1 MRRFVRP
8 FLTASIAVA
17 GASFIIAAPVNAA
30 PGTDPNPESGV
41 DDILRGCQTSPNPEA
56 CVRAR
61 LEEGDEC
68 TSGACLRTNPNGVLV
83 GADNPN
89 GLSNGADNPKGLS
102 IGAANQTSPAGSS
115 QNPSPGPSKQNAGR
129 PNGSKKNR

>member
-8 FLTASIAVA
+8 FLTACIAVA
-17 GASFIIAAPVNAA
+17 GASVLIAAPVSAA
-30 PGTDPNPESGV
+30 PVDDPNPQSGV
-41 DDILRGCQTSPNPEA
+41 DDILRRCETSGNPEA
-56 CVRAR
+56 CVREI
-61 LEEGDEC
+61 LEEEDEC
-68 TSGACLRTNPNGVLV
+68 TSGACLRTNPNDVLV

-89 GLSNGADNPKGLS
+89 GLS

-115 QNPSPGPSKQNAGR
+115 QNPSPGPSNQNAGR

>member
-17 GASFIIAAPVNAA
+17 GASLLIAAPVNAA

-41 DDILRGCQTSPNPEA
+41 DDILRGCQTNPNPEA

-61 LEEGDEC
+61 LEEEDEC
-68 TSGACLRTNPNGVLV
+68 TSGACLRTNPNDVLV
-83 GADNPN
+83 
-89 GLSNGADNPKGLS
+89 GADNPKGLS
-102 IGAANQTSPAGSS
+102 IGAANQNNDSPAASK

>member
-17 GASFIIAAPVNAA
+17 GASILIAAPVSAA
-30 PGTDPNPESGV
+30 PVDDPNPESGV
-41 DDILRGCQTSPNPEA
+41 DNILRRCETSGNPEA
-56 CVRAR
+56 CVREI

-68 TSGACLRTNPNGVLV
+68 TSGACLRTNPNDVLV
-83 GADNPN
+83 
-89 GLSNGADNPKGLS
+89 GADNPKGLS
-102 IGAANQTSPAGSS
+102 IGAANQNGDSPAASK

-129 PNGSKKNR
+129 SNGSKKNR